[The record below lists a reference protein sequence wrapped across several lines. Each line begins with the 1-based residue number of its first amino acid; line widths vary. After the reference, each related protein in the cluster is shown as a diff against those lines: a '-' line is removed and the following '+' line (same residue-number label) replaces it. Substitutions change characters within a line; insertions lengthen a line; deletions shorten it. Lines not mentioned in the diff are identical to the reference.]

1 MSSQIEKSDSVLQ
14 FLAKASL
21 LIYPL
26 VAHIGILADRV
37 LWAAGYLLIV
47 VFINGLMLLS
57 KHNALILG
65 FIAFMSSLF
74 YALVNFDLYAFV
86 IYLPPVLIPAWL
98 AFIFIGSLF
107 SETALIS
114 KIAERIEGES
124 LGQRHLRYTRRLT
137 GLWGLVF
144 VLMVC
149 EAIVL
154 AIWASYE
161 LWSWWVHIGN
171 YFVIAILFL
180 GEMMVRKR
188 IIGRRVQPGRMLK
201 AFLRPGWHR

>member
-37 LWAAGYLLIV
+37 LWTAGYLLIV

-57 KHNALILG
+57 KHNALTLG
-65 FIAFMSSLF
+65 FITFMSLLF
-74 YALVNFDLYAFV
+74 YALVNFDIYAFV
-86 IYLPPVLIPAWL
+86 VYLPPVLIPAWL

-114 KIAERIEGES
+114 KIAVRIEGEP
-124 LGQRHLRYTRRLT
+124 LDQQHLRYTRRLT

-144 VLMVC
+144 VLMIC

-154 AIWASYE
+154 AIWAPYE
-161 LWSWWVHIGN
+161 LWSWWVHVGN

-188 IIGRRVQPGRMLK
+188 IIGRSVQPGRMLK
-201 AFLRPGWHR
+201 AFIRPGWHR